1 MQIKQTYTFKGI
13 KEKKAG
19 SFTNKEGKLINYN
32 DTYKILVDEI
42 YEGVAYTREFKL
54 KKEMALALSPLLKL
68 YDNIVIT
75 FDIVLLNDNEFY
87 LKIIN
92 IVKQNKL

>member
-1 MQIKQTYTFKGI
+1 MQIKQNYIFKGI

-19 SFTNKEGKLINYN
+19 TFTNKEGKLINYN
-32 DTYKILVDEI
+32 DTYKILVDELC
-42 YEGVAYTREFKL
+42 EGVAYTREFKL
-54 KKEMALALSPLLKL
+54 KKEMALALSTLLKL

-75 FDIVLLNDNEFY
+75 FDIVLLNDKEFY